1 MILTGVS
8 NHWEIQSDLMT
19 MVLIGDYKPLVSA
32 NSFKMICN
40 CQGFKTAS
48 NICVLEGWQKSL
60 TNCLPRILSQQK
72 EKP

>member
-40 CQGFKTAS
+40 CQGFKTTS
-48 NICVLEGWQKSL
+48 NICVLEG
-60 TNCLPRILSQQK
+60 
-72 EKP
+72 